1 MPTSYYSSNWKIF
14 LIVFLSIL
22 IAVGVQEVSY
32 ISHYAINHNSE
43 CSSNVVSDLDKIS
56 SATGNFLGNVLHK
69 SYNFIYFNIFN
80 IPIVFWLLIAIN
92 AFLIYVL
99 RLENIRSIS
108 YSIFAAYNMNKDN
121 NIKKKYKDFKDFICS
136 SYGAVSIAAVS
147 EIAILLRNYN
157 TLGSIFWMCLTI
169 LLIGFI
175 QLCEIV
181 LNCHYLE
188 STGDKNSRFVCVL
201 QYVAT
206 KYSKFIRNQNTV
218 KKISFVIGLYGILMI
233 LISFFSATL
242 FQIEQIA
249 NIFVMSGNSYESL
262 LKILGIALVIMFFIV
277 SFNHFKVALKIN
289 NKIVTPMIVIYL
301 LGVFTFLLM
310 NSSATLHSISMIFDD
325 IFNINAILPGVVS
338 GLVISFARYIYKKYE
353 DGDDEHSSVFED
365 TNLVKA
371 SVMYT
376 VESFFMMFLVVVTGL
391 TFFIAN
397 NMDYMFFGMNVK
409 YLISIFLVFFG
420 ISVIF
425 NEAIYSRVVL
435 VHIIKY
441 KEVISDW
448 ILKIVLLFGV
458 FLGLFPETDNWVDI
472 ADHLSIIFLIIN
484 ILSFFLLRRDTK
496 NMFDSYRTIL

>member
-1 MPTSYYSSNWKIF
+1 MPTIYYSSNWKTF
-14 LIVFLSIL
+14 LIVLLSII
-22 IAVGVQEVSY
+22 IAISVQELAY
-32 ISHYAINHNSE
+32 ISHYEIEYSGR
-43 CSSNVVSDLDKIS
+43 VLSDLDKIS
-56 SATGNFLGNVLHK
+56 SASGNFLGNVPCK

-80 IPIVFWLLIAIN
+80 IPIVFWLLVAIN
-92 AFLIYVL
+92 LFLIYVL

-108 YSIFAAYNMNKDN
+108 YSIFAAYNINKDN
-121 NIKKKYKDFKDFICS
+121 NIKKKYKDFRDFICS

-188 STGDKNSRFVCVL
+188 SSGDKNSRFVCVL

-206 KYSKFIRNQNTV
+206 KYSKFIRNQNTI
-218 KKISFVIGLYGILMI
+218 KRISFVIGLYGILMI

-249 NIFVMSGNSYESL
+249 NIFVMSGNSYESVI
-262 LKILGIALVIMFFIV
+262 KILGIGLVIIFFAA

-301 LGVFTFLLM
+301 LGVFAFLLI

-325 IFNINAILPGVVS
+325 ILNIHAILPGVVS

-376 VESFFMMFLVVVTGL
+376 IESFFMMFLVVVTGL
-391 TFFIAN
+391 AFFIAS
-397 NMDYMFFGMNVK
+397 NMNYMFFGINVK
-409 YLISIFLVFFG
+409 YIISIFLVFFG
-420 ISVIF
+420 ISIIF

-448 ILKIVLLFGV
+448 ILRIVLLFGV

-484 ILSFFLLRRDTK
+484 ISSFFLLRRDTK
-496 NMFDSYRTIL
+496 NMFDSYRAIL